1 MAKILKLL
9 LPLAFSALLAG
20 AAGAEDEVGETRAI
34 DARVVNIRLDGQLD
48 LKVKQGATPSLT
60 VYAERRRLPNI
71 LTEQSGD
78 TLRIDTEVSGFHF
91 NKPQLRAELTLPALR
106 EVVLAGAGSAV
117 VAGFSGDALRLALNG
132 AGKLDLEGQYR
143 RVDARLSGAGKL
155 NLNAGNSDKLEIDL
169 SGAGSVVL
177 VGRSKTLK
185 ASLSGAG
192 KLDARELAAESA
204 SLDLSGAGKAT
215 LFASQDA
222 NLRLSGASFV
232 TVLGKPV
239 RRNVDTSGVSKVVW
253 ESMARRMP

>member
-1 MAKILKLL
+1 MAKMLKLL

-60 VYAERRRLPNI
+60 VYAERRWLPNI

-91 NKPQLRAELTLPALR
+91 FNRPKLRAELTLPALHAAIFSGA
-106 EVVLAGAGSAV
+106 VAGTIV
-117 VAGFSGDALRLALNG
+117 GFSGDALRLALNG

-192 KLDARELAAESA
+192 KMDARELAAESA

-222 NLRLSGASFV
+222 NLRLSGASLV

-253 ESMARRMP
+253 E

>member
-117 VAGFSGDALRLALNG
+117 VAGFSGDALRLVLEG
-132 AGKLDLEGQYR
+132 AGNLDIKGRYK
-143 RVDARLSGAGKL
+143 VIDARLSGVGKL
-155 NLNAGNSDKLEIDL
+155 NLNAEQSEQLELALPGVGRVTLVGNSKLL
-169 SGAGSVVL
+169 QARLNG
-177 VGRSKTLK
+177 VGT
-185 ASLSGAG
+185 
-192 KLDARELAAESA
+192 LDARQLIAETA
-204 SLDLSGAGKAT
+204 ILKLNGVGNAT
-215 LFASQDA
+215 LFVSQEVT
-222 NLRLSGASFV
+222 LSMNGIGSA
-232 TVLGKPV
+232 TVHGNPA
-239 RRNVDTSGVSKVVW
+239 RRNVSLNGLGKIVW
-253 ESMARRMP
+253 E